1 MKKIVKESYEVPGE
15 LQAKLNSILAD
26 EFLAA
31 EAYRIAEYAMAGN
44 KQHILEEVAEANGK
58 DELDDH
64 FKNLCEWMQS
74 KGINVVTSHKEME
87 QITNCTPIEIDDGES
102 TVSILEKLILSE
114 EEAIDVY
121 ETIIPETKLDLKV
134 MLAGFLK
141 DEREHLKALAD
152 IRSELSGGRTD
163 VTTPFKDDLYEE
175 SGSPLLDPYFSDDFD
190 VESLDISDQED
201 LLNAVYKE
209 LDDIEDMYKKKR
221 FGRKQSRASF
231 MNDVEDYKVKRDIL
245 ERNRERLEMLFDIV
259 GNDGEGF
266 QP

>member
-74 KGINVVTSHKEME
+74 KGIKVVTSHKEME
-87 QITNCTPIEIDDGES
+87 QITNCTPIEIEDGES

-152 IRSELSGGRTD
+152 IRVELGGD
-163 VTTPFKDDLYEE
+163 NPILP
-175 SGSPLLDPYFSDDFD
+175 GP
-190 VESLDISDQED
+190 
-201 LLNAVYKE
+201 
-209 LDDIEDMYKKKR
+209 
-221 FGRKQSRASF
+221 RK
-231 MNDVEDYKVKRDIL
+231 M
-245 ERNRERLEMLFDIV
+245 
-259 GNDGEGF
+259 
-266 QP
+266 

>member
-64 FKNLCEWMQS
+64 FNNLCEWMQS
-74 KGINVVTSHKEME
+74 KGIKVVTSHKEME
-87 QITNCTPIEIDDGES
+87 QITNCTPIEIEDGES

-114 EEAIDVY
+114 EEAISVY
-121 ETIIPETKLDLKV
+121 EDVIPETEVDLNV
-134 MLAGFLK
+134 MLSGFLK

-152 IRSELSGGRTD
+152 IRAELVGGDSIEPSEDD
-163 VTTPFKDDLYEE
+163 VYDE
-175 SGSPLLDPYFSDDFD
+175 SVDATMLDPYFGDDFD
-190 VESLDISDQED
+190 VESLDISDAEE

-209 LDDIEDMYKKKR
+209 LDGIEDLYKNKR
-221 FGRKQSRASF
+221 FGRKQSRKSY
-231 MNDVEDYKVKRDIL
+231 MNDVEDYKMKRDIL
-245 ERNRERLEMLFDIV
+245 ERNRERLENLFEYW